1 MITSISDCVGILII
15 CFFQYMLI
23 WIKQFVINNIE
34 QLNQIE
40 EHILYY

>member
-1 MITSISDCVGILII
+1 MITSISDCVGILIKKI
-15 CFFQYMLI
+15 FNTCLFGSNNLSL
-23 WIKQFVINNIE
+23 NNIE